1 MWQPLTDLAY
11 LDFAATAAVR
21 PPAVA
26 QAVARYI
33 DDIGATPGRGG
44 HRLSYAA
51 GRVALQARQRV
62 ARVLGAPGDPG
73 RVAFAGSATVAL
85 NQAMW
90 GVVGHGQRIV
100 VTALDHNAVL
110 RSATRLSRERS
121 AALEMVPCSA
131 LGELDEAALRRALD
145 GARLLVINA
154 ASNLLGTT
162 LDVARLAAMAREA
175 GALTLVDAAQLAG
188 HVPFD
193 VAACGVDMVAFAGH
207 KGMLGPQGIGGLWVR
222 QGLDLEPLLAGGTG
236 GDSMSLDMPL
246 SMPDRLEPG
255 TMNGPALAGLVAGV
269 DALLAEGIASI
280 HMRTAALKASLRD
293 GLSQIAGVR
302 VLSPPAPDGVP
313 IVTVTSDLL
322 APGEVA
328 ARLDRDYGVLTRAG
342 LHCAPETHR
351 LLGTAETGALRF
363 SLGWSTTP
371 AHVRRALDG
380 VAEIHS
386 ARRSF
391 MSGAQPGST

>member
-1 MWQPLTDLAY
+1 MRQQLTDLAY

-21 PPAVA
+21 PPGVS

-33 DDIGATPGRGG
+33 DEIGATPGRGG

-110 RSATRLSRERS
+110 RSATRLSRERGG
-121 AALEMVPCSA
+121 ALEMVPCSA
-131 LGELDEAALRRALD
+131 SGVLDEAALSRALD

-154 ASNLLGTT
+154 ASNLLGTM
-162 LDVARLAAMAREA
+162 LDVGGLAAMARNA

-188 HVPFD
+188 HAPFD
-193 VAACGVDMVAFAGH
+193 AAAWGVDMVAFAGH

-222 QGLDLEPLLAGGTG
+222 QGLEIEPLLAGGTG
-236 GDSMSLDMPL
+236 GDSMSVDMPL

-269 DALLAEGIASI
+269 DALLAEGVASV

-293 GLSQIAGVR
+293 GLAQIAGIR
-302 VLSPPAPDGVP
+302 VLSPAAPDGVP

-322 APGEVA
+322 APGELA
-328 ARLDRDYGVLTRAG
+328 ARLDREHGVLTRAG

-371 AHVRRALDG
+371 AHVQRALDG
-380 VAEIHS
+380 VAEIHA

-391 MSGAQPGST
+391 VSGAQPDST

>member
-1 MWQPLTDLAY
+1 MCCPLTDLAY

-21 PPAVA
+21 PPGVA

-33 DDIGATPGRGG
+33 DEIGATPGRGG

-51 GRVALQARQRV
+51 GRVALHARQRV
-62 ARVLGAPGDPG
+62 ARLLGAAGDPG

-90 GVVGHGQRIV
+90 GVVGRGERIV

-110 RSATRLSRERS
+110 RPAARLARERGVVI
-121 AALEMVPCSA
+121 EMVPSSD
-131 LGELDEAALRRALD
+131 LGVLDEVALIRALD

-162 LDVARLAAMAREA
+162 LDVANLAARARDA

-188 HVPFD
+188 HAPFD
-193 VAACGVDMVAFAGH
+193 AAASAVDMVAFAGH

-222 QGLDLEPLLAGGTG
+222 PGLELEPLLAGGTG
-236 GDSMSLDMPL
+236 GDSMFPDMPL

-255 TMNGPALAGLVAGV
+255 TVNGPALAGLIAGL
-269 DALLAEGIASI
+269 DALFADGVASV
-280 HMRTAALKASLRD
+280 HARTTALKAMLRD
-293 GLSQIAGVR
+293 GLSQIAGIN
-302 VLSPPAPDGVP
+302 VLSPAAPDGVP
-313 IVTVTSDLL
+313 IVTVTSHVL
-322 APGEVA
+322 APGELA
-328 ARLDRDYGVLTRAG
+328 ARLDREHGVLTRAG

-351 LLGTAETGALRF
+351 LLGTADSGALRF
-363 SLGWSTTP
+363 SLGWSTTTG
-371 AHVRRALDG
+371 HVQRALQG
-380 VAEIHS
+380 VAEIQ
-386 ARRSF
+386 AAGRAF
-391 MSGAQPGST
+391 VSGAQPGSS

>member
-33 DDIGATPGRGG
+33 DEIGATPGRGG

-62 ARVLGAPGDPG
+62 ALVLGARGDPG

-90 GVVGHGQRIV
+90 GVVGQGQRIV

-110 RSATRLSRERS
+110 RSATRLSRERR

-131 LGELDEAALRRALD
+131 LGVLDEAALSRALD

-154 ASNLLGTT
+154 ASNLLGTV
-162 LDVARLAAMAREA
+162 LDVAGLAAMARDA

-188 HVPFD
+188 HGPFD
-193 VAACGVDMVAFAGH
+193 AAGWGVDMVAFAGH

-222 QGLDLEPLLAGGTG
+222 HGLEIEPLLAGGTG
-236 GDSMSLDMPL
+236 GDSMSLDMPR

-255 TMNGPALAGLVAGV
+255 TMNGPALAGLVAGL
-269 DALLAEGIASI
+269 DALLAEGIDAV

-293 GLSQIAGVR
+293 GLSQIDGIR
-302 VLSPPAPDGVP
+302 VLSPAAPNGVP
-313 IVTVTSDLL
+313 IVTVTSDRL
-322 APGEVA
+322 APGDLA
-328 ARLDRDYGVLTRAG
+328 ARLDREHGVLTRAG

-371 AHVRRALDG
+371 AHVQRALDG
-380 VAEIHS
+380 VAEIH
-386 ARRSF
+386 AGRSF
-391 MSGAQPGST
+391 ASGAQPDST